1 MSHLLNETCLKAK
14 ENVIN
19 TKFNGLTN
27 MHFSSLLKQDFYI
40 FLLVLHNHENFKN
53 SVSLVKLIPG
63 MYMYLLSFSKLKTI
77 YKLHVYI
84 VAYGILYCKPI
95 KTYQFMI

>member
-1 MSHLLNETCLKAK
+1 
-14 ENVIN
+14 
-19 TKFNGLTN
+19 
-27 MHFSSLLKQDFYI
+27 MHFSSLLKQDLYI

-95 KTYQFMI
+95 KTYQFMIKKKFKLLFS